1 MNHSLRISE
10 AASLALHSM
19 VMLAARPDRPLSTR
33 EVAEEL
39 RVSEAHLS
47 KVFQRLARAGLASS
61 TREVAEELHV
71 SEAHLSKVFQRL
83 AKAGLV
89 NSTRGPHGGFVLA
102 RDAHGISL
110 LEVYETIDGPI
121 CAGDCL
127 LGEPAC
133 EGQACIMGD
142 LVKSINDQMRRY
154 LADTHLDQVTKVYAK
169 RRPVPVPA

>member
-1 MNHSLRISE
+1 
-10 AASLALHSM
+10 M

-47 KVFQRLARAGLASS
+47 KVL
-61 TREVAEELHV
+61 
-71 SEAHLSKVFQRL
+71 QRL

-102 RDAHGISL
+102 HDAHDISL

-121 CAGDCL
+121 CTADCL
-127 LGEPAC
+127 LNEPTC

-142 LVKSINDQMRRY
+142 LVKSVNEQMRRY
-154 LADTHLDQVTKVYAK
+154 LSDTHLDEVTEVYAK
-169 RRPVPVPA
+169 RQPTPVPA